1 MAHLKL
7 FTGCMASG
15 KSTALLQTNYDY
27 TNVGYKVLIMKSVKD
42 VRDGKQS
49 NWGTI
54 KSRLIDENISC
65 YYVDSISRSMLKHII
80 EKYEYNMLLVDEA
93 QFLTA
98 DDIWALSYVVDTM
111 NINVLCYG
119 IKTDSNGHLFNGI
132 SQLIAIADKTVELDH
147 ICSCCGEENAN
158 MHVRYVD
165 GKPDINGEAIA
176 IDGVNNVEYKSVCRK
191 CWKKI
196 LGKM

>member
-65 YYVDSISRSMLKHII
+65 YYVDSISTSMLKHII
-80 EKYEYNMLLVDEA
+80 ENM
-93 QFLTA
+93 
-98 DDIWALSYVVDTM
+98 DI
-111 NINVLCYG
+111 ICY
-119 IKTDSNGHLFNGI
+119 
-132 SQLIAIADKTVELDH
+132 
-147 ICSCCGEENAN
+147 
-158 MHVRYVD
+158 
-165 GKPDINGEAIA
+165 
-176 IDGVNNVEYKSVCRK
+176 
-191 CWKKI
+191 
-196 LGKM
+196 

>member
-1 MAHLKL
+1 M
-7 FTGCMASG
+7 
-15 KSTALLQTNYDY
+15 
-27 TNVGYKVLIMKSVKD
+27 
-42 VRDGKQS
+42 
-49 NWGTI
+49 
-54 KSRLIDENISC
+54 
-65 YYVDSISRSMLKHII
+65 
-80 EKYEYNMLLVDEA
+80 
-93 QFLTA
+93 TA

-132 SQLIAIADKTVELDH
+132 SQLIAISDKTVELDH